1 MVLENMMHS
10 EYPTE
15 IKKLLKC
22 ITELKSKASLK
33 FMTQVARFCFY
44 LLVSNIFV
52 VPLQG
57 ETLENKYIFIKAEKE
72 A

>member
-10 EYPTE
+10 EYPSE

-22 ITELKSKASLK
+22 TKELKSKASLK
-33 FMTQVARFCFY
+33 FMTQVARFGFY
-44 LLVSNIFV
+44 LQV
-52 VPLQG
+52 